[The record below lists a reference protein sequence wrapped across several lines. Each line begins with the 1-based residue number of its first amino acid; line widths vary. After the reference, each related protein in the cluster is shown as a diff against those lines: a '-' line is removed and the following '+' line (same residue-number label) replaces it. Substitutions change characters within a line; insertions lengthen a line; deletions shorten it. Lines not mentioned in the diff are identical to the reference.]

1 METSRRSFL
10 KQMTTIGLC
19 TTAYP
24 IITSFNGDTKLD
36 YLKEKISKIELFRY
50 DIDIPRHFSFGTW
63 YNRQHLFMKISSG
76 DYYGWAEIPA
86 SRNNPDLDPSEW
98 VDYLSTF
105 IGLSIGQSYDLLNSQ
120 QVMGTTVHTRKLEFI
135 EMGLLDLSGR
145 LQNIPAIELLGLKH
159 NNPVPGLYCILDNDV
174 EKVRL
179 EVLDSIEQNLSH
191 HLKFKM
197 YGDHQADLKLLKAIR
212 EIIGENAVVISDA
225 NMGYKNFASLSDLA
239 GILNEFKY
247 NGLNAIED
255 PAEITIEEWIKLQEM
270 VGELSLIPDVP
281 LRPAWNGLNTI
292 RPGMGRIFNLHPSVM
307 GSFRHTALLVKK
319 VNEIGCKVMIGDDSL
334 VGPGCSAWQQIAV
347 GAGAVWVEALEKKED
362 SKNYMKGLISSP
374 TKLTDNGYVS
384 YNSRP
389 GFGIE
394 LDTQYFKQTSKLYI
408 DLQ

>member
-1 METSRRSFL
+1 MTSL
-10 KQMTTIGLC
+10 GLF

-76 DYYGWAEIPA
+76 DHYGWSEIPA

-98 VDYLSTF
+98 VDYLRTF
-105 IGLSIGQSYDLLNSQ
+105 IGLSIGQSYELLNSQ
-120 QVMGTTVHTRKLEFI
+120 QVMGTNVHSRKLEFI

-145 LQNIPAIELLGLKH
+145 IQKKPASELLGLTQ
-159 NNPVPGLYCILDNDV
+159 NNPVPGLYCILDNNV
-174 EKVRL
+174 EKVKL

-197 YGDHQADLKLLKAIR
+197 FGDHQVDLNLLKAIR
-212 EIIGENAVVISDA
+212 EIIGENAVVISDV
-225 NMGYKNFASLSDLA
+225 NMGYKNWKSLSELA
-239 GILNEFKY
+239 AILNEFKN

-255 PAEITIEEWIKLQEM
+255 PAELTIEEWIKLQEL
-270 VGELSLIPDVP
+270 VGEWSLIPDVHM
-281 LRPAWNGLNTI
+281 RPAWNGLENI

-307 GSFRHTALLVKK
+307 GSFRHMALLMKK

-334 VGPGCSAWQQIAV
+334 VEPGCSAWQQIAV
-347 GAGAVWVEALEKKED
+347 GAGALWVEALEKKED

-374 TKLTDNGYVS
+374 TKLTDKGYVS
-384 YNSRP
+384 FNPMP

-394 LDTQYFKQTSKLYI
+394 LDTQFFKQTSKLYI
-408 DLQ
+408 DLH

>member
-1 METSRRSFL
+1 
-10 KQMTTIGLC
+10 MTTIGLC

-24 IITSFNGDTKLD
+24 IITSFNGNTKLD

-76 DYYGWAEIPA
+76 DYYGWSEIPA

-98 VDYLSTF
+98 VDYLRTF

-145 LQNIPAIELLGLKH
+145 LQNIPAIELLGLKQ

-179 EVLDSIEQNLSH
+179 EVLYSIEQNLSH

-212 EIIGENAVVISDA
+212 EIIGENEVVISDA

-239 GILNEFKY
+239 AILNEFK
-247 NGLNAIED
+247 NHGLNAIED
-255 PAEITIEEWIKLQEM
+255 PAELTIEEWIILQEM

-292 RPGMGRIFNLHPSVM
+292 RPAMGRIFNLHPSVM
-307 GSFRHTALLVKK
+307 GSFRHIALLVKK
-319 VNEIGCKVMIGDDSL
+319 VHEIGCKVMIGDDSL

-362 SKNYMKGLISSP
+362 SKNYLKGLIYSP
-374 TKLTDNGYVS
+374 AKLNDVGYIT
-384 YNSRP
+384 YNPMP

-394 LDTQYFKQTSKLYI
+394 LYTQYFKQTSKLYI
-408 DLQ
+408 DLH